1 MSKLALRRFFGIFC
15 LWAVITWACGLTAP
29 AAPTADLP
37 AGGNPPSAGDSNT
50 SAPAASRGPGSFDLT
65 TASTG
70 LEPLEAY
77 QATLRTSFT
86 GTASG
91 TPSSWSKTYTLS
103 VSRAR
108 QARLLNIAD
117 DTANPDESLN
127 GWITGQL
134 DGLVYTRLGPMDPCS
149 AGFLSADNTPE
160 VIELAQ
166 MLPPAAGAEVE
177 NTQETL
183 AGIGV
188 TRYRFDERAVNLAG
202 IGIAQG
208 EIWVA
213 NEGGFVVKY
222 SLQIQSDKG
231 IFDADQ
237 TGTMTWEYALN
248 SINQAFEITLPQ
260 DCPAGMNAI
269 PLPTGAGGVQLI
281 PGYLTYLT
289 DKSIRE
295 VADFYQQNLTGIGF
309 EEQGVSVVNDSEAYL
324 EYTNGSRSLTIQIR
338 PGEQTSVNLMMAF
351 GSTPIV
357 EVALPTPDPAAVAAG
372 DTSKRVSSALTLLL
386 GSDNTPSV
394 FPSYHL
400 ELSGL
405 SPALNG
411 GSGTIVSS
419 STQISADVQGTNVH
433 LSQTST
439 PEGGSPAVTEGYL
452 IGDMNYLA
460 SGGQIQEDIFGI
472 QMIWLSWPLEVL
484 MPLSAASL
492 GSEAIGSEEVNGRM
506 ADKYLIDTAKADLT
520 SLEMLQRMLP
530 MNPLV
535 SEAHG
540 TIWVDQETGGLLKLN
555 LDYAGTFK
563 DLSGNVVGSAPGQ
576 IEIVVSQVGN
586 VAVSLP

>member
-15 LWAVITWACGLTAP
+15 LWAVITWACGLAAP
-29 AAPTADLP
+29 ASPTAALP
-37 AGGNPPSAGDSNT
+37 AGGNNTPAGDANT

-91 TPSSWSKTYTLS
+91 APSSWSKTYTLA
-103 VSRAR
+103 VSRVR

-117 DTANPDESLN
+117 DTTNPDESLN

-134 DGLVYTRLGPMDPCS
+134 DGLVYTRLGSTDPCS
-149 AGFLSADNTPE
+149 ASFLSADNTPD
-160 VIELAQ
+160 ILELAQ
-166 MLPPAAGAEVE
+166 MLPPATGAEVE
-177 NTQETL
+177 NAQETL
-183 AGIGV
+183 AGAAV
-188 TRYRFDERAVNLAG
+188 THYRFDERAVSLAG
-202 IGIAQG
+202 IGTAQG

-237 TGTMTWEYALN
+237 TGTMTWDYELN

-269 PLPTGAGGVQLI
+269 PLPAGAAGVQQI

-289 DKSIRE
+289 DQSIRE
-295 VADFYQQNLTGIGF
+295 AADFYQQNLPASGF
-309 EEQGVSVVNDSEAYL
+309 EQQGTALVNDSEAYL
-324 EYTNGSRSLTIQIR
+324 EYVKGSRSLTIQIR
-338 PGEQTSVNLMMAF
+338 PGGQTTVNLMMAF
-351 GSTPIV
+351 GSVPIV
-357 EVALPTPDPAAVAAG
+357 EVVLPTPDPAAVAAG
-372 DTSKRVSSALTLLL
+372 DISKRVSSALTLLL

-405 SPALNG
+405 SPVLDG

-419 STQISADVQGTNVH
+419 STQISADVQG
-433 LSQTST
+433 
-439 PEGGSPAVTEGYL
+439 
-452 IGDMNYLA
+452 
-460 SGGQIQEDIFGI
+460 
-472 QMIWLSWPLEVL
+472 
-484 MPLSAASL
+484 
-492 GSEAIGSEEVNGRM
+492 
-506 ADKYLIDTAKADLT
+506 AKHP
-520 SLEMLQRMLP
+520 S
-530 MNPLV
+530 
-535 SEAHG
+535 
-540 TIWVDQETGGLLKLN
+540 
-555 LDYAGTFK
+555 
-563 DLSGNVVGSAPGQ
+563 
-576 IEIVVSQVGN
+576 
-586 VAVSLP
+586 